1 MARLKGS
8 FNNIL
13 RKVNIIMDESIVDV
27 KFEPFKEIVI
37 MERNFFATPDDIARF
52 ASIIAGGK
60 AAGLYWAE
68 GVVFLYFPLPATTET
83 AAKALVEEKRVYWTF
98 VGYSLMPKYQPLIE
112 TKEKIMVPVID
123 MSSNPMFR
131 KVANWL
137 KEQKQT

>member
-1 MARLKGS
+1 MNEGK
-8 FNNIL
+8 
-13 RKVNIIMDESIVDV
+13 VDV
-27 KFEPFKEIVI
+27 KFEPFREIVI
-37 MERNFFATPDDIARF
+37 MERNLFSTPDDIARF

-68 GVVFLYFPLPATTET
+68 GVVFLYFPLPVATET
-83 AAKALVEEKRVYWTF
+83 AAKALVENKRVYWTF
-98 VGYSLMPKYQPLIE
+98 VGYALMPKYQPLIE